1 MKFGKLAADAL
12 KGLVK
17 GGVEAFGALAQRDAM
32 ACAWRVADNV
42 LIKKIPLSVRRGA
55 AHCFIVVEEDAPTQ
69 TRLTTDLK
77 FLPCGNDAGAWAA
90 KTQCATFEDALALY
104 ERFKEQNP

>member
-1 MKFGKLAADAL
+1 MKYSDLTHCEFHD
-12 KGLVK
+12 LVK
-17 GGVEAFGALAQRDAM
+17 RGEAAGLPPHPRVSWMRGPEGKDA
-32 ACAWRVADNV
+32 
-42 LIKKIPLSVRRGA
+42 
-55 AHCFIVVEEDAPTQ
+55 
-69 TRLTTDLK
+69 DLR